1 MISIDVG
8 KEPDSEWNKRLLD
21 SKLGTIYQTKEYGA
35 YVESQLKSKPI
46 YLKFYTNNGEIV
58 SQLLLFQSF
67 KGRGKL
73 AEFFGRGFVY
83 SAVAKASALLP
94 KYTNWIF
101 GPVIF
106 NTTYNSEI
114 SESLG
119 NLLIS
124 WKGQFSGSTHPLNND
139 FNFDK
144 KFNFQKNESGT
155 FIIDLK
161 QDLQKILDN
170 ADKNSVK
177 KNIKRAQER
186 GVTISEI
193 SSNEDLLTYHRL
205 LFTHRKENDLLPY
218 SVDDIVNGFNVMK
231 SVGQKGFLAWH
242 DKIPV
247 GGIFISSF
255 NNYINEWGIA
265 RSKIDTEKKL
275 YSLDL
280 LRWNIITWGKENH
293 CNYYDLSGVK
303 LSRITPKDESLFRNK
318 EKWRGNLVI
327 YPVFST

>member
-1 MISIDVG
+1 MISIEID
-8 KEPDSEWNKRLLD
+8 KETDSDWNKRLL
-21 SKLGTIYQTKEYGA
+21 SSEFGSIYQTKEYGL
-35 YVESQLKSKPI
+35 YVKERIKSKPL
-46 YLKFYTNNGEIV
+46 YLKFYSNNDELVG
-58 SQLLLFQSF
+58 QLLAFQSF
-67 KGRGKL
+67 KGRGKI
-73 AEFFGRGFVY
+73 AKYFGRGMLY
-83 SAVAKASALLP
+83 SAVAKISDMMP
-94 KYTNWIF
+94 KYIYWIF
-101 GPVIF
+101 GPVVF
-106 NTTYNSEI
+106 NNELQSEV

-119 NLLIS
+119 NVLNS
-124 WKGQFSGSTHPLNND
+124 WEVKFSGSIHPLNND

-161 QDLQKILDN
+161 QDLQKTLDN

-242 DKIPV
+242 DKMPI

-265 RSKIDTEKKL
+265 RSKIDTEKNL

-318 EKWRGNLVI
+318 KKWGGNLVI